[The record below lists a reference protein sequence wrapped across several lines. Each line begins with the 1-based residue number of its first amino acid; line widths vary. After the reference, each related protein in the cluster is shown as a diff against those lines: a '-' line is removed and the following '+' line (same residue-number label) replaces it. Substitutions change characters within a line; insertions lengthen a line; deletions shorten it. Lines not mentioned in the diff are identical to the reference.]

1 MHIAGAPTASVVR
14 SAAWRF
20 VAVIGGSSVMG
31 TDQTEEDTG
40 IALGCRI
47 NEQVLNLIL
56 YQNIHRVCMPG
67 ILSALHNS
75 IPHCRPNR
83 ARAAA
88 KPSHPTR
95 LASQT
100 TAHLRPH
107 RESPNSE
114 ENCRDSTGYF
124 CNLREPSQFSL
135 GRFLA
140 QQTARASL
148 SPHRAPHQSHDTHPQ
163 PQPPQNTP
171 WRHPPTPSA
180 PAPAT
185 A

>member
-1 MHIAGAPTASVVR
+1 MHIACALTASVVR

-20 VAVIGGSSVMG
+20 VAVIGGSSVME

-40 IALGCRI
+40 IALGWRI

-88 KPSHPTR
+88 KLAGLTR

-100 TAHLRPH
+100 TAHLRAH

-114 ENCRDSTGYF
+114 ENCRNSTGYL
-124 CNLREPSQFSL
+124 CNLRESSQFSL
-135 GRFLA
+135 GLR
-140 QQTARASL
+140 L
-148 SPHRAPHQSHDTHPQ
+148 SNHAPKSTTTSRT
-163 PQPPQNTP
+163 PPDP
-171 WRHPPTPSA
+171 RHPSSTTTTPLKILHGDIL
-180 PAPAT
+180 
-185 A
+185 